1 MGGPRDA
8 GEAATRVEQLDALRK
23 RVMAVVGHELRTP
36 VTTLRGLADS
46 LHSAAEHEIRDEIA
60 PALARLA
67 ARVESLLDDLLVAAD
82 LSTVLPVGRPRPAVV
97 AHAVEVAWAETGH
110 GGEPGPD
117 GGAEL
122 TLTGDLDARAIVPPG
137 SLPRM
142 LAPVLDNA
150 AKYGKGAIAVRIHR
164 SPGEVAIEVE
174 SEGAP
179 VPAIDLA
186 LAFEPFYRGEQAVTT
201 APGLGVG
208 LAVCRTL
215 VEQAGGT
222 VELRAVDA
230 SGGTIA
236 TVRLPG
242 Q

>member
-1 MGGPRDA
+1 MGGQADA
-8 GEAATRVEQLDALRK
+8 GAAATRIEQLDALRK

-46 LHSAAEHEIRDEIA
+46 LHSAAEAEIRDEIA
-60 PALARLA
+60 PALTRLA

-82 LSTVLPVGRPRPAVV
+82 LSTVLPVGRPRPAPV
-97 AHAVEVAWAETGH
+97 APAVEVAWAEAGH
-110 GGEPGPD
+110 D
-117 GGAEL
+117 
-122 TLTGDLDARAIVPPG
+122 GDLMLAGDLEARAIVPPG

-142 LAPVLDNA
+142 LAPILDNA
-150 AKYGKGAIAVRIHR
+150 AKYGKGVIAVRISR
-164 SPGEVAIEVE
+164 TPGEVTIEIE
-174 SEGAP
+174 SEGPP

-215 VEQAGGT
+215 VEQSGGT
-222 VELRAVDA
+222 VDLRAADD
-230 SGGTIA
+230 SGGAVA

>member
-1 MGGPRDA
+1 MGASDG
-8 GEAATRVEQLDALRK
+8 GVAARVEQLDALRK

-46 LHSAAEHEIRDEIA
+46 LHGAADHEIRDEIG
-60 PALARLA
+60 PAMARLA

-82 LSTVLPVGRPRPAVV
+82 LSTVLPVGRPRPAPVEPAIQIAWSDAGHAGAADLVV
-97 AHAVEVAWAETGH
+97 A
-110 GGEPGPD
+110 
-117 GGAEL
+117 
-122 TLTGDLDARAIVPPG
+122 GDLDARAIVPPG

-142 LAPVLDNA
+142 LAPLLDNA
-150 AKYGKGAIAVRIHR
+150 AKYGKGNVTARVRR
-164 SPGEVAIEVE
+164 SPGTVTIEVA
-174 SEGAP
+174 SEGP
-179 VPAIDLA
+179 PISSIDLA

-222 VELRAVDA
+222 VGLTASDDGSAVV
-230 SGGTIA
+230 A
-236 TVRLPG
+236 TVSLPG

>member
-1 MGGPRDA
+1 MEEVGGARDGGGDGA
-8 GEAATRVEQLDALRK
+8 RVEQLDALRK

-36 VTTLRGLADS
+36 VTTLRGLAEA
-46 LHSAAEHEIRDEIA
+46 LPGAADDEIRDEIA
-60 PALARLA
+60 PAMARLA

-82 LSTVLPVGRPRPAVV
+82 LSTVLPVGRPRPA
-97 AHAVEVAWAETGH
+97 AVEQAVQVAWADLGH
-110 GGEPGPD
+110 D
-117 GGAEL
+117 
-122 TLTGDLDARAIVPPG
+122 GDLAVEGDVAARAIVPPG

-150 AKYGKGAIAVRIHR
+150 AKYGKGVVEVRIAR
-164 SPGEVAIEVE
+164 APGTVTVDVE
-174 SEGAP
+174 SVGPP
-179 VPAIDLA
+179 VSSIDLA
-186 LAFEPFYRGEQAVTT
+186 LAFEPFYRGELAVTT

-215 VEQAGGT
+215 VEQAGGA
-222 VELRAVDA
+222 VELRAAGDA
-230 SGGTIA
+230 GGVVA

>member
-1 MGGPRDA
+1 MGGAPDARD
-8 GEAATRVEQLDALRK
+8 AATRVEQLDALRK

-46 LHSAAEHEIRDEIA
+46 LHTAAEHEIRDEIA

-82 LSTVLPVGRPRPAVV
+82 LSTVLPVGRPRPAAV
-97 AHAVEVAWAETGH
+97 AQAVEVAWAEIGH
-110 GGEPGPD
+110 NGD
-117 GGAEL
+117 VSMS
-122 TLTGDLDARAIVPPG
+122 GDLEARALVPPG

-150 AKYGKGAIAVRIHR
+150 AKYGKGAIAVRIGR
-164 SPGEVAIEVE
+164 TPGEVTIEVE
-174 SEGAP
+174 SEGPP
-179 VPAIDLA
+179 VPSIDLA

-222 VELRAVDA
+222 VELRAADDD
-230 SGGTIA
+230 GGAIA